1 MNPSEPKPDLRL
13 EIKRLI
19 VEVLA
24 LEDIR
29 PEDIEDDAPLF
40 NEGLGLD
47 SIDALELGVAL
58 RKRYQ
63 IRLEPNDVGVREY
76 FRSVATLS
84 LLVQRQREVT

>member
-1 MNPSEPKPDLRL
+1 MSDLKL

-19 VEVLA
+19 VEVLS

-29 PEDIEDDAPLF
+29 PEDIQDDAPLF

-58 RKRYQ
+58 RKRYH
-63 IRLEPNDVGVREY
+63 IRLEANDAGVREH
-76 FRSVATLS
+76 FRSVTS
-84 LLVQRQREVT
+84 LCRLVELHRGTP